1 MTRNLASSSSS
12 SGGRRPLSEVTSKSP
27 KLARSGHALLNPC
40 FSTRRIHASSRR
52 GVHTC
57 GTLVPSVSCLSCL
70 SFMLYSTAWRG
81 CWGCACM
88 SWSVVRYVSQPLV
101 RPVVSLPEGIR
112 YVVLWRMVERLRT
125 LWGVRGTRYTT
136 RICGKSC
143 HLPVRIGSNSRNA
156 RATSRDPPTATR
168 RVSAFTPRV
177 RSGQCRV
184 AFSLTLSHAFR
195 VRPLRLGATRA
206 LPALEASLAHTGT
219 SGGPAAAGT
228 QLNKTIRGSDLI
240 QPQ

>member
-1 MTRNLASSSSS
+1 MLRAAEACTR
-12 SGGRRPLSEVTSKSP
+12 V
-27 KLARSGHALLNPC
+27 ALLC
-40 FSTRRIHASSRR
+40 RACRVCRVCRSCCTARR
-52 GVHTC
+52 GVDA
-57 GTLVPSVSCLSCL
+57 GGARV
-70 SFMLYSTAWRG
+70 
-81 CWGCACM
+81 
-88 SWSVVRYVSQPLV
+88 SWSVVRYASHSLWSVPSSPSRRVSGMWCCGGWWSGCALSGV
-101 RPVVSLPEGIR
+101 CGGHATRHVSAYCENCHNT
-112 YVVLWRMVERLRT
+112 Y
-125 LWGVRGTRYTT
+125 VRG
-136 RICGKSC
+136 
-143 HLPVRIGSNSRNA
+143 SRNA

>member
-1 MTRNLASSSSS
+1 MLRAAEACTR
-12 SGGRRPLSEVTSKSP
+12 V
-27 KLARSGHALLNPC
+27 ALLC
-40 FSTRRIHASSRR
+40 RACRVCRVCRSCCTARR
-52 GVHTC
+52 GVDA
-57 GTLVPSVSCLSCL
+57 GGARV
-70 SFMLYSTAWRG
+70 
-81 CWGCACM
+81 
-88 SWSVVRYVSQPLV
+88 SWSVVRYASHSLWSVPSSPSRRVSGMWCCGGWWSGCALSGV
-101 RPVVSLPEGIR
+101 CGGHATRHVSAKIAIIHTSRKVEG
-112 YVVLWRMVERLRT
+112 
-125 LWGVRGTRYTT
+125 
-136 RICGKSC
+136 
-143 HLPVRIGSNSRNA
+143 SRNA

>member
-1 MTRNLASSSSS
+1 MLRAAEACTR
-12 SGGRRPLSEVTSKSP
+12 V
-27 KLARSGHALLNPC
+27 ALLC
-40 FSTRRIHASSRR
+40 RACRVCRVCRSCCTARR
-52 GVHTC
+52 GVDA
-57 GTLVPSVSCLSCL
+57 GGARV
-70 SFMLYSTAWRG
+70 
-81 CWGCACM
+81 

-136 RICGKSC
+136 RICENRAR
-143 HLPVRIGSNSRNA
+143 LTGSNSRNA

>member
-1 MTRNLASSSSS
+1 MLRAAEACTR
-12 SGGRRPLSEVTSKSP
+12 V
-27 KLARSGHALLNPC
+27 ALLC
-40 FSTRRIHASSRR
+40 RACRVCRVCRSCCTARR
-52 GVHTC
+52 GVDA
-57 GTLVPSVSCLSCL
+57 GGARV
-70 SFMLYSTAWRG
+70 
-81 CWGCACM
+81 
-88 SWSVVRYVSQPLV
+88 SWSVVRYASHSLWSVPSSPSRRVSGMWCCGGWWSGCALSGVCGGHATRQSTRRSAKIVPL
-101 RPVVSLPEGIR
+101 
-112 YVVLWRMVERLRT
+112 T
-125 LWGVRGTRYTT
+125 
-136 RICGKSC
+136 
-143 HLPVRIGSNSRNA
+143 GSNSRNA

>member
-81 CWGCACM
+81 CWGCAC
-88 SWSVVRYVSQPLV
+88 VVVGGAIRVSQPLV

-136 RICGKSC
+136 RICENRAR
-143 HLPVRIGSNSRNA
+143 LTGSNSRNA

-228 QLNKTIRGSDLI
+228 QLNKTIRGSGLI

>member
-1 MTRNLASSSSS
+1 
-12 SGGRRPLSEVTSKSP
+12 
-27 KLARSGHALLNPC
+27 
-40 FSTRRIHASSRR
+40 
-52 GVHTC
+52 
-57 GTLVPSVSCLSCL
+57 
-70 SFMLYSTAWRG
+70 MLYSTAWRG
-81 CWGCACM
+81 CWGCAC
-88 SWSVVRYVSQPLV
+88 VVVGGAIRVSQPLV

-136 RICGKSC
+136 RICENCGYDTIIS
-143 HLPVRIGSNSRNA
+143 SSREDA

-195 VRPLRLGATRA
+195 VRPLRLGATRFA
-206 LPALEASLAHTGT
+206 GPRGFVGPYRYIRWPRRGRHAAQRNN
-219 SGGPAAAGT
+219 SGKWPHPSPVNILSELT
-228 QLNKTIRGSDLI
+228 DS
-240 QPQ
+240 

>member
-1 MTRNLASSSSS
+1 MLRAAEACTR
-12 SGGRRPLSEVTSKSP
+12 V
-27 KLARSGHALLNPC
+27 ALLC
-40 FSTRRIHASSRR
+40 RACRVCRVCRSCCTARR
-52 GVHTC
+52 GVDA
-57 GTLVPSVSCLSCL
+57 GGARV
-70 SFMLYSTAWRG
+70 
-81 CWGCACM
+81 
-88 SWSVVRYVSQPLV
+88 SWSVVRYASHSLWSVPSSPSRRVSGMWCCGGWWSGCALSGV
-101 RPVVSLPEGIR
+101 CGGHATRHVSAKIVPE
-112 YVVLWRMVERLRT
+112 VT
-125 LWGVRGTRYTT
+125 
-136 RICGKSC
+136 
-143 HLPVRIGSNSRNA
+143 GSNSRNA

>member
-1 MTRNLASSSSS
+1 MLRAAEACTR
-12 SGGRRPLSEVTSKSP
+12 V
-27 KLARSGHALLNPC
+27 ALLC
-40 FSTRRIHASSRR
+40 RACRVCRVCRSCCTARR
-52 GVHTC
+52 GVDAGGARVSSGAIRLTAS
-57 GTLVPSVSCLSCL
+57 LV
-70 SFMLYSTAWRG
+70 Y
-81 CWGCACM
+81 
-88 SWSVVRYVSQPLV
+88 
-101 RPVVSLPEGIR
+101 PVVSLPEGIR

-136 RICGKSC
+136 RICENRAR
-143 HLPVRIGSNSRNA
+143 LTGSNSRNA

>member
-1 MTRNLASSSSS
+1 MWHSCAERVVFVVFVVHAVQHGVAWMLGVACVVV
-12 SGGRRPLSEVTSKSP
+12 GGAIR
-27 KLARSGHALLNPC
+27 
-40 FSTRRIHASSRR
+40 
-52 GVHTC
+52 
-57 GTLVPSVSCLSCL
+57 
-70 SFMLYSTAWRG
+70 
-81 CWGCACM
+81 
-88 SWSVVRYVSQPLV
+88 VSQPLV

-136 RICGKSC
+136 RICENCGYDRT
-143 HLPVRIGSNSRNA
+143 RISHSREDA

-195 VRPLRLGATRA
+195 VRPLRLGATRFA
-206 LPALEASLAHTGT
+206 GPRGFVGPSRYIRWPRRGRHAAQRNN
-219 SGGPAAAGT
+219 SG
-228 QLNKTIRGSDLI
+228 K
-240 QPQ
+240 